1 MLTIYEIR
9 ILRDSASLPRV
20 HTSRHVSD
28 HAAVRRAL
36 ALNPDGARMEVWRG
50 TICVYS
56 SIQAAA

>member
-1 MLTIYEIR
+1 MLTTYEIR
-9 ILRDSASLPRV
+9 ILHQASQPPRIL
-20 HTSRHVSD
+20 TSRHISD